1 MKLNGALFQ
10 NEKQNDRQP
19 DYKGTCTDENDVK
32 FDIAGWLKTSAKGTK
47 YISILIKEPY
57 QSEKKEIDLSD
68 HAKAQTTASKKVDV
82 SSLENIDDGLP
93 F

>member
-19 DYKGTCTDENDVK
+19 DYKGTCTDENEVK

-47 YISILIKEPY
+47 YISILIKEHY
-57 QSEKKEIDLSD
+57 QSEKKEIDLAN
-68 HAKAQTTASKKVDV
+68 HAKSQTTATKKVDV